1 MAEKFYPMG
10 LSRSNRHKR
19 RKTGAKKGISCK
31 KRKFHKARQPSNTKI
46 GEDKLQLLR
55 CRGGVIK
62 KRALRLSSGNFT
74 CRTHGFSCKA
84 KIEQV
89 MYHPSSNEL
98 MRTNTLTKG
107 AVIKLDSTQFKEKF
121 NSILSSDGE
130 LKSKDPL
137 FFSNLDADKLY
148 GVIMSRPGQCGRADG
163 YILEGDE
170 LNFYINK
177 FKKKVR

>member
-1 MAEKFYPMG
+1 MG

-121 NSILSSDGE
+121 NSILSSDCE